1 MGCWNATC
9 GLTHLPIMAGEPVV
23 MLMLAG
29 LDTTP
34 NQCYYYNAD
43 ASPFAQ
49 PIEGKYNDYGGQENI
64 QMSDETQHMLAT
76 HEF

>member
-29 LDTTP
+29 LDTPP
-34 NQCYYYNAD
+34 NQFY
-43 ASPFAQ
+43 F
-49 PIEGKYNDYGGQENI
+49 
-64 QMSDETQHMLAT
+64 
-76 HEF
+76 